1 MQISNLKMQ
10 FPKKTNKKTPYRQGE
25 MEGWME
31 DVSAVIDPSRQ
42 AYYKSDS
49 LALNANW
56 LELVKSSHAAKH

>member
-10 FPKKTNKKTPYRQGE
+10 FLKKKPYRQGE

-56 LELVKSSHAAKH
+56 LELVKSAMLQNTK